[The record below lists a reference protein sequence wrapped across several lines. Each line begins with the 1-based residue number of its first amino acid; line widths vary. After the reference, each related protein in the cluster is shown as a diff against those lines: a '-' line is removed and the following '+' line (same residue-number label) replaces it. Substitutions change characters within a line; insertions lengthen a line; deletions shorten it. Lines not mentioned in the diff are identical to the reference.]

1 MKPQITK
8 SRKCGFFLTL
18 IFTLTIFS
26 SLISPSAHAKITGP
40 CVNCHT
46 MHNSQGGTAM
56 ATYGGET
63 GPNSFL
69 TRGSCIGCHAQ
80 GTGNKIENI
89 GGSEIPQVY
98 HTDSSDL
105 AGGNFKYI
113 ETDDNRGHNVSDF
126 GNIDN
131 TLASAPGHHSV
142 NNPTTETLTCS
153 GHNGCHGYRRFS
165 AGSGLPT
172 LKGAHH
178 GNVDG
183 KCDTATTV
191 ANSYRFLYSVK
202 GFENM
207 GANKYQNLN
216 ATDHNEYF
224 GATSPVDYGCTPC
237 HDMGDDMKITPP
249 NNTISGFCATCHSDF
264 HKLSEIGGSTTG
276 PFIRHPTD
284 IVLPIDGEYASYE
297 TYSVEAPVGRTTVPD
312 AISSVVTPGT
322 DVVTCLSCHAAHA
335 TNYPDML
342 RWDYSTMNAGGGG
355 SDTGCFT
362 CHTQKND

>member
-1 MKPQITK
+1 MVTNVVQRPSLRICLQQITAL
-8 SRKCGFFLTL
+8 SATLALVLFLILSIPVT
-18 IFTLTIFS
+18 
-26 SLISPSAHAKITGP
+26 SLAKATGP

-46 MHNSQGGTAM
+46 MHNSQGGAAM
-56 ATYGGET
+56 ATYRGET

-80 GTGNKIENI
+80 GTANKIVTI

-98 HTDSSDL
+98 HTDGSGDL
-105 AGGNFKYI
+105 AGGNFKYL
-113 ETDDNRGHNVSDF
+113 ETDDNRGHNVSEF
-126 GNIDN
+126 GNPDGILN
-131 TLASAPGHHSV
+131 SAPGHHSTTE
-142 NNPTTETLTCS
+142 PTTNTLTCA
-153 GHNGCHGYRRFS
+153 GHNGCHGYRRFNS
-165 AGSGLPT
+165 GSGLPT

-183 KCDTATTV
+183 KCDSATTV

-224 GATSPVDYGCTPC
+224 GTTSPGETGCLDC
-237 HDMGDDMKITPP
+237 HDMADDMKIKPP
-249 NNTISGFCATCHSDF
+249 NMTISGFCATCHSNF
-264 HKLSEIGGSTTG
+264 HKLSGIGGSTTG
-276 PFIRHPTD
+276 PFTRHPTD
-284 IVLPIDGEYASYE
+284 VVLPSDASKEYKDYTS
-297 TYSVEAPVGRTTVPD
+297 YSVEAPVGRTTVLAAP
-312 AISSVVTPGT
+312 SSTVTPGT

-342 RWDYSTMNAGGGG
+342 RWD
-355 SDTGCFT
+355 
-362 CHTQKND
+362 